1 MARSYRKKKK
11 KEFTTVLGTTT
22 RLFGKLNFTEALK
35 IDGYFEGEIESTGVL
50 FVEEGAHVVADIKA
64 YTVVIAGHVEGNV
77 IAKEKVE
84 MLETCKLV
92 GNVKTRKL
100 RISDGVSFEGKC
112 EMLRNAD
119 SLDIFS
125 APGEQL
131 KQSVQ
136 GV

>member
-1 MARSYRKKKK
+1 MARSYSRRRE

-50 FVEEGAHVVADIKA
+50 FVEEGAQVVADIKA
-64 YTVVIAGHVEGNV
+64 YAVVIAGKVEGNV

-84 MLETCKLV
+84 MLETCQLV

-112 EMLRNAD
+112 EMIKD
-119 SLDIFS
+119 PDTVDIFS
-125 APGEQL
+125 APVDTL
-131 KQSVQ
+131 KKTVSSA
-136 GV
+136 

>member
-1 MARSYRKKKK
+1 MARNYSRRRE

-50 FVEEGAHVVADIKA
+50 FVEEGAQVVADIKA
-64 YTVVIAGHVEGNV
+64 YTVVIAGKVEGNV

-112 EMLRNAD
+112 EMIKD
-119 SLDIFS
+119 PDTVDIFS
-125 APGEQL
+125 APVDTL
-131 KQSVQ
+131 KKTVSSA
-136 GV
+136 

>member
-1 MARSYRKKKK
+1 MARSYSRRRD
-11 KEFTTVLGTTT
+11 KEFTTVLGTSTK
-22 RLFGKLNFTEALK
+22 LFGKLTFTEALK
-35 IDGYFEGEIESTGVL
+35 IDGYFEGEIESSGVL

-112 EMLRNAD
+112 EMIKD
-119 SLDIFS
+119 PDTVDIFS
-125 APGEQL
+125 APVDTL
-131 KQSVQ
+131 KKTVSSA
-136 GV
+136 

>member
-1 MARSYRKKKK
+1 MARSYSRRRD

-22 RLFGKLNFTEALK
+22 KLFGKLTFTEALK

-50 FVEEGAHVVADIKA
+50 FVEEGAHVEADIKA
-64 YTVVIAGHVEGNV
+64 YTVVIAGHVEGDV

-112 EMLRNAD
+112 EMIKD
-119 SLDIFS
+119 PDTVDIFS
-125 APGEQL
+125 APVDTL
-131 KQSVQ
+131 KKTVSSA
-136 GV
+136 

>member
-1 MARSYRKKKK
+1 MARSYSRRRE

-35 IDGYFEGEIESTGVL
+35 IDGYFEGEIESSGVL

-64 YTVVIAGHVEGNV
+64 STVVIAGKVEGNV

-92 GNVKTRKL
+92 GNIKTRKL

-112 EMLRNAD
+112 EMIKD
-119 SLDIFS
+119 PDTVDIFS
-125 APGEQL
+125 APVDTL
-131 KQSVQ
+131 KKTVSSA
-136 GV
+136 

>member
-1 MARSYRKKKK
+1 MARSYSRRRD

-22 RLFGKLNFTEALK
+22 KLFGKLTFTEALK

-77 IAKEKVE
+77 VAKEKVE

-112 EMLRNAD
+112 EMIKD
-119 SLDIFS
+119 PDTVDIFS
-125 APGEQL
+125 APVDTL
-131 KQSVQ
+131 KKTVSSA
-136 GV
+136 

>member
-1 MARSYRKKKK
+1 MARSYSRRRD

-22 RLFGKLNFTEALK
+22 KLFGKLTFTEALK

-112 EMLRNAD
+112 EMIKD
-119 SLDIFS
+119 PDTVDIFS
-125 APGEQL
+125 APVDTL
-131 KQSVQ
+131 KKTVSSA
-136 GV
+136 

>member
-1 MARSYRKKKK
+1 MARSYSRRRD
-11 KEFTTVLGTTT
+11 KEFTTVLGTSTK
-22 RLFGKLNFTEALK
+22 LFGKLTFTEALK

-77 IAKEKVE
+77 IAKEKIE

-112 EMLRNAD
+112 EMIKD
-119 SLDIFS
+119 PDTVDIFS
-125 APGEQL
+125 APVDTL
-131 KQSVQ
+131 KKTVSSA
-136 GV
+136 

>member
-1 MARSYRKKKK
+1 MARSYSRRRD
-11 KEFTTVLGTTT
+11 KEFTTVLGTSTK
-22 RLFGKLNFTEALK
+22 LFGKLTFTEALK

-112 EMLRNAD
+112 EMIKD
-119 SLDIFS
+119 PDTVDIFS
-125 APGEQL
+125 APVDTL
-131 KQSVQ
+131 KKTVSSA
-136 GV
+136 

>member
-1 MARSYRKKKK
+1 MARSYSRRRE
-11 KEFTTVLGTTT
+11 KEFTTVLGTSTK
-22 RLFGKLNFTEALK
+22 LFGKLTFTEALK

-50 FVEEGAHVVADIKA
+50 FVEEGAHVVADLKA

-112 EMLRNAD
+112 EMIKD
-119 SLDIFS
+119 PDTVDIFS
-125 APGEQL
+125 APVDTL
-131 KQSVQ
+131 KKTVSSA
-136 GV
+136 

>member
-1 MARSYRKKKK
+1 MARSYSRRRD

-22 RLFGKLNFTEALK
+22 KLFGKLTFTEALK

-100 RISDGVSFEGKC
+100 RISDGVSFEGTC
-112 EMLRNAD
+112 EMIKD
-119 SLDIFS
+119 PDTVDIFS
-125 APGEQL
+125 APVDTL
-131 KQSVQ
+131 KKTVSSA
-136 GV
+136 